1 MHACVIARQLA
12 RSIDSRANM
21 QRLEPLESAGARVQH
36 ARAQLH
42 TRATL
47 CTAHATAHTR
57 NCTHAQLHTRN
68 SVHRTRNNHMAQ
80 SPTRHRHDN
89 HPSNKQDQRAVHHAD
104 PEESASR
111 MISHSH
117 YPAHTPLRVRWRASV
132 MASAWSCSNPLCPS
146 RHGERLVLQQPSV
159 PLAWFFIQ
167 LHVAHGGNLRSSPR
181 STPRSPLHECQ
192 WPP

>member
-1 MHACVIARQLA
+1 MHACVIARQLT

-21 QRLEPLESAGARVQH
+21 QRLEPLESAGARVQYAH
-36 ARAQLH
+36 AQLH

-68 SVHRTRNNHMAQ
+68 SVHRTRNSHMAQ

-117 YPAHTPLRVRWRASV
+117 YPAHTHLRVRWRAPGPAATLCAPRVVLHSTSCCTWGQLEIKPEINSEITPPRV
-132 MASAWSCSNPLCPS
+132 PMAPVTAL
-146 RHGERLVLQQPSV
+146 
-159 PLAWFFIQ
+159 
-167 LHVAHGGNLRSSPR
+167 
-181 STPRSPLHECQ
+181 
-192 WPP
+192 